1 LVLTG
6 LRPSCKR
13 RDLVRLDWAKVASGI
28 ATPGSTRN
36 GRAVT
41 YNAKTYDVPLR
52 IELMNNQD
60 DKKPKH
66 TTIKSMATGL
76 AIGLVIGVALKNIAV
91 GVAMG
96 VAIGAALGTA
106 KNKSRKGKDK

>member
-1 LVLTG
+1 
-6 LRPSCKR
+6 
-13 RDLVRLDWAKVASGI
+13 
-28 ATPGSTRN
+28 
-36 GRAVT
+36 VT

-66 TTIKSMATGL
+66 TTIRSMATGL
-76 AIGLVIGVALKNIAV
+76 AIGLVIGVALNNIAV